1 VSPGLHF
8 TPGDLDEAVAAAEAV
23 RARLKPGE
31 TYTRDDIVAEMM
43 ARRYC
48 AADARLGAALRE
60 ALATLGLHEVL
71 MFEQGRGVTVNYHA
85 TSATLELAA
94 ALDAAL
100 LAAPTEEGR

>member
-1 VSPGLHF
+1 MSERTALERV
-8 TPGDLDEAVAAAEAV
+8 EAYI
-23 RARLKPGE
+23 KYGE
-31 TYTRDDIVAEMM
+31 TFGTTIGDCQQVL
-43 ARRYC
+43 
-48 AADARLGAALRE
+48 ADARLGAALRA